1 MIKKVKRRELPKGYV
16 EPQKLRKE
24 FKENRI
30 TGKTTNLFS
39 SFFKLIFFSGLPT
52 RALSQKRTLYDSQI
66 QRCSLSPLQGC
77 QYKSQVN
84 HCQWYFRKFCKTF
97 VQGLSE
103 IENLEE
109 YTDLKC
115 LWLENNSIKT
125 IKGLDHLSLLKC
137 LFLHHNRIEHITVK
151 VLTLAKNSYFQNPRA
166 SPTWLRWSTWT
177 CPTTSSA
184 SWPTWPTCLT
194 FTLLVFQG

>member
-1 MIKKVKRRELPKGYV
+1 MKRSELPKDYV

-30 TGKTTNLFS
+30 TGDNKSEFPIEYSGFSAAYLREHCRRNELYMIPKYNDVLYLHYKVVILFES
-39 SFFKLIFFSGLPT
+39 IRQFAIIPKKFL
-52 RALSQKRTLYDSQI
+52 TL
-66 QRCSLSPLQGC
+66 LM
-77 QYKSQVN
+77 
-84 HCQWYFRKFCKTF
+84 
-97 VQGLSE
+97 QGLSE

-137 LFLHHNRIEHITVK
+137 LFLHHNRIEQITVTSMNFEYH
-151 VLTLAKNSYFQNPRA
+151 LNSPLPHRV
-166 SPTWLRWSTWT
+166 
-177 CPTTSSA
+177 CPS
-184 SWPTWPTCLT
+184 
-194 FTLLVFQG
+194 